1 MRRIFEGVLRTL
13 LLAIAVITLVALPGG
28 YVVDGWAGL
37 LGALLGVLV
46 ALVFTGT
53 TALSMLLALHKPLT
67 VLAGV
72 ILGAWVGKMI
82 VLVAVLAVLQDMTF
96 YNKLVFALV
105 LFAAVLTSMVIDV
118 RAVVRARIPNVDPA
132 SGRAPN

>member
-1 MRRIFEGVLRTL
+1 MRAIFQGVLRNL
-13 LLAIAVITLVALPGG
+13 LVAIAVITLVALPGG
-28 YVVDGWAGL
+28 YLVAGWAGL

-46 ALVFTGT
+46 ALLFCGT
-53 TALSMLLALHKPLT
+53 TALSMLYALHKPLG

-72 ILGAWVGKMI
+72 ILGAWVAKML
-82 VLVAVLAVLQDMTF
+82 VLVAALAVLQRLTF
-96 YNKLVFALV
+96 YDRTVFVVV
-105 LFAAVLTSMVIDV
+105 LFVAVLTSMVIDV